1 VGEGHSAEFSLGS
14 LSGIPGHVPFQ
25 GRFVVERLGD
35 GRLTCTGPMFLG
47 LALELGPMAC
57 LRHEASGV
65 RVVLSTLKF
74 QAADQALFRHLGI
87 EPVQQ
92 PILALKSSVH
102 FRADFQPMA
111 RAVHVV
117 KAPGPALADPV
128 EFAWTKLRPL
138 GPVWRGMAG

>member
-1 VGEGHSAEFSLGS
+1 
-14 LSGIPGHVPFQ
+14 
-25 GRFVVERLGD
+25 
-35 GRLTCTGPMFLG
+35 
-47 LALELGPMAC
+47 MAC

-102 FRADFQPMA
+102 FRADFQPIA

-128 EFAWTKLRPL
+128 EFAWTKLRPGVL
-138 GPVWRGMAG
+138 LRPMGPMWRGATA